1 MSAHDPS
8 LLDVWFDRGLDV
20 RARRIVLHGPL
31 EHELEPGKNAVE
43 LAAKALL
50 YLDRTPGDI
59 EVWISTPGGLVFE
72 MFALYD
78 VIRTRQN
85 PIRTIGYGVIA
96 SAGCLLLAAGD
107 RRAATE
113 NAWFMSHEGTSGVD
127 AADLQTIKN
136 RVAAEERMNR
146 RWAALMAKHSRK
158 NAEYWTKVHRGTA
171 RELWL
176 DAKQMLSW
184 GVVDEILVETHPA

>member
-1 MSAHDPS
+1 MAHDPT

-20 RARRIVLHGPL
+20 RGRRVALHGPL
-31 EHELEPGKNAVE
+31 EHDMEPGKNLAE
-43 LAAKALL
+43 LAVKALL

-59 EVWISTPGGLVFE
+59 ELWISTPGGLVFE

-85 PIRTIGYGVIA
+85 PVRTVGYGVVA

-107 RRAATE
+107 HRSVTE
-113 NAWFMSHEGTSGVD
+113 NAWFMSHEGASSVD
-127 AADLQTIKN
+127 GPDLQTIKN

-146 RWAALMAKHSRK
+146 RWASLMAKHSRRS
-158 NAEYWTKVHRGTA
+158 AEFWAKVHQGKA

-176 DAKQMLSW
+176 DPRQLVQY
-184 GVVDEILVETHPA
+184 GLVDDILRETHA